1 MANATQV
8 LAAFREMIANKN
20 LSRDDLH
27 DLIKDGIMA
36 ALARRYGPNV
46 EAEIRVDED
55 EGDIKIMVLKEVV
68 AEVEDSSREVSL
80 EEARWDDPDFEVGD
94 VLEIPVEFGDFGR
107 NAVMAAKQRI
117 IQRVR
122 EGERNKIRDEYA
134 NRVGELLSGEVQ
146 QVERGKIVLM
156 LNKSRD
162 ADSIIPWKE
171 QNPRERFRQGEPI
184 RAVLKKVEET
194 PKGPRLIMSRAAPEF
209 VAALF
214 KLEVPEIYQG
224 IVDIKGIAREV
235 GGRTKLAVTSRDES
249 IDPVGAC
256 VGLKGSR
263 VQAVVSELGGERI
276 DIVPWHPD
284 PEIYARRAL
293 APAKVAKVLSD
304 STRRVITAIVDEDQL
319 SLAIGRNGQN
329 VRLASQLIGW
339 QIDLYGS
346 REWLERGADAA
357 LFGGGEPEYEVAD
370 FPIRELALPVPT
382 LAALEA
388 AGYTSFL
395 DIIDLER
402 DDLLRI
408 SGITAEDADDVLKL
422 IESLTVEDAGEE
434 TAQAEGGPSE
444 EELAEAREFAA
455 DILGL
460 PLPERTRTEST
471 PATKADDAEDGRD

>member
-46 EAEIRVDED
+46 EAEIRVDE
-55 EGDIKIMVLKEVV
+55 EAGDIKIMVLKEVV
-68 AEVEDSSREVSL
+68 AEVEDPSREVLL

-94 VLEIPVEFGDFGR
+94 VLEIPVEFADFGR

-162 ADSIIPWKE
+162 ADAIIPWKE

-370 FPIRELALPVPT
+370 FPIRELDLPVTT

-408 SGITAEDADDVLKL
+408 SGITAEDADDVLRL

-434 TAQAEGGPSE
+434 TATANGGPSE
-444 EELAEAREFAA
+444 QELAEAREFAA

-460 PLPERTRTEST
+460 PLPERTRTGST
-471 PATKADDAEDGRD
+471 PASKADTEDERD